1 MKKLRQVSVC
11 VINHFC
17 ALTKHTFFFFMLII
31 YICIYL
37 SDPPPPTHTFCI
49 YTIVVVVTKLV
60 ILRLVWMCEQVY
72 LAPRNTSHTVTLTF
86 GQKAVLHTAKVR
98 QTYKATGRCSG
109 RPTHLYTVGWPEW
122 RRGWRRR
129 GVEPGLWWPLRWAA
143 GTLQQRVALSIRVAK
158 SGHRVTHTHLVKLVR
173 RTRSIT
179 ACSTLR

>member
-1 MKKLRQVSVC
+1 M
-11 VINHFC
+11 
-17 ALTKHTFFFFMLII
+17 
-31 YICIYL
+31 YL
-37 SDPPPPTHTFCI
+37 FIRPPTPHTHTFCI
-49 YTIVVVVTKLV
+49 YTIVVVTKLV

-86 GQKAVLHTAKVR
+86 GQKAVLHTAKVQ